1 MVTRPRYQVRYN
13 ESKKW
18 KNISELELMDEIYK
32 FYHRLT
38 PAIKEII
45 AGKELRTPDAVY
57 RLEGRFGNS

>member
-1 MVTRPRYQVRYN
+1 MVARPHYQVRYN

-57 RLEGRFGNS
+57 RLE

>member
-13 ESKKW
+13 ENKKW

-38 PAIKEII
+38 PVVKEII

-57 RLEGRFGNS
+57 RLK